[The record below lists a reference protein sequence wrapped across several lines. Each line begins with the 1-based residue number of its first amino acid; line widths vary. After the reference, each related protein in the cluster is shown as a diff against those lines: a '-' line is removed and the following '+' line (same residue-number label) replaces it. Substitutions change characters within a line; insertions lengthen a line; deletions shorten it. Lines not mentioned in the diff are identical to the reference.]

1 MKNLLPLFIVLSLAL
16 AGCCTSHPDS
26 TSRAGSETVLITYYP
41 MPGKEAELEAA
52 LAHAWQVY
60 QADHLV
66 YDRPHVL
73 VHDTGGRDGSRYIE
87 IFTWI
92 KAPENPAPDISAVWK
107 QEQALCEARGGH
119 RPIDGG
125 PVELVPEK

>member
-1 MKNLLPLFIVLSLAL
+1 MKNLSPLFMVLSLAL
-16 AGCCTSHPDS
+16 AGCCTSPTGS
-26 TSRAGSETVLITYYP
+26 KSRAGSETVLITYYP
-41 MPGKEAELEAA
+41 IPGKEAELEAA

-66 YDRPHVL
+66 YDQPHVL
-73 VHDTGGRDGSRYIE
+73 VRDTGGGETRFIE

-92 KAPENPAPDISAVWK
+92 KAPENPSPDISAIWR

-119 RPIDGG
+119 RGIDGG
-125 PVELVPEK
+125 PVEVVPGK